1 MSKSEIEILE
11 VLNGLGSKK
20 LDLDILFSYYSLELS
35 FEIRKVIAEKIGM
48 QERKGYF
55 LLEKMIKKFG
65 LKVEFIEALKLTNE
79 KNAKDLLLKNLY
91 QNNKL
96 NIHII
101 NALEP
106 WGGEIELTLIR
117 EIFDI
122 CEIDFWI
129 AGLNILHFKAHQ
141 LTDEILLSFI
151 DQIKI
156 YDDFKINYKIISIL
170 KRRESEIVCK
180 LLYNYS
186 FNNELEIAKYAIFS
200 LGSIWNDNSF
210 EKLSKL
216 ENEIKDPSLLKC
228 IKNQKLISNQFLINK

>member
-1 MSKSEIEILE
+1 MNKSESEILE
-11 VLNGLGSKK
+11 ILNGLGSKK
-20 LDLDILFSYYSLELS
+20 LDLDILFSFYSLELS
-35 FEIRKVIAEKIGM
+35 YEIRKIIAEKIGM
-48 QERKGYF
+48 QEREGYF
-55 LLEKMIKKFG
+55 LIEKMIKKFG

-79 KNAKDLLLKNLY
+79 KYAKDLLLKNLY

-106 WGGEIELTLIR
+106 WGAEIELKLIK

-122 CEIDFWI
+122 CETDFWI

-141 LTDEILLSFI
+141 LTDEKLLSFI
-151 DQIKI
+151 YQIKI
-156 YDDFKINYKIISIL
+156 YDNFKINYKIISIL

-180 LLYNYS
+180 LLYKYS
-186 FNNELEIAKYAIFS
+186 LNKESEIAKYAIFS

-210 EKLSKL
+210 EQLSKL
-216 ENEIKDPSLLKC
+216 EREIRNTSLLKYVH
-228 IKNQKLISNQFLINK
+228 NQKLISSQFK

>member
-1 MSKSEIEILE
+1 MSKNESEILE

-20 LDLDILFSYYSLELS
+20 LDLDILFSFYSLELS
-35 FEIRKVIAEKIGM
+35 YEIRKIIAEKIGM
-48 QERKGYF
+48 QEREGYF
-55 LLEKMIKKFG
+55 LIEKMIKKFG

-79 KNAKDLLLKNLY
+79 KYAKDLLLKNLY

-106 WGGEIELTLIR
+106 WGAEIELKLIR

-122 CEIDFWI
+122 CETEFWI

-141 LTDEILLSFI
+141 LTDEKLLSFI
-151 DQIKI
+151 YQIKI
-156 YDDFKINYKIISIL
+156 YDNFKINYKIISIL

-180 LLYNYS
+180 LLYKYS
-186 FNNELEIAKYAIFS
+186 LNKESEIAKYAIFS

-210 EKLSKL
+210 EQLSKL
-216 ENEIKDPSLLKC
+216 EREIRNTSLLKYVQ
-228 IKNQKLISNQFLINK
+228 NQKLISSQFK

>member
-1 MSKSEIEILE
+1 MNKSESEILE
-11 VLNGLGSKK
+11 ILNGLGSKK
-20 LDLDILFSYYSLELS
+20 LDLDILFSFYSLELS
-35 FEIRKVIAEKIGM
+35 YEIRKIIAEKIGM
-48 QERKGYF
+48 QEREGYF
-55 LLEKMIKKFG
+55 LIEKMIKKFG

-79 KNAKDLLLKNLY
+79 KYAKDLLLKNLY

-106 WGGEIELTLIR
+106 WGGEIELKLIR

-122 CEIDFWI
+122 CETEFWI

-141 LTDEILLSFI
+141 LTDEKLLSFI
-151 DQIKI
+151 YQIKI
-156 YDDFKINYKIISIL
+156 YDNFKINYKIISIL

-180 LLYNYS
+180 LLYKYS
-186 FNNELEIAKYAIFS
+186 LNKESEIAKYAIFS

-210 EKLSKL
+210 EQLSKL
-216 ENEIKDPSLLKC
+216 EREIRNTSLLKYVN
-228 IKNQKLISNQFLINK
+228 NQKLISSQFK

>member
-1 MSKSEIEILE
+1 MNKSESEILE
-11 VLNGLGSKK
+11 ILNGLGSKK
-20 LDLDILFSYYSLELS
+20 LDLDILFSFYSLELS
-35 FEIRKVIAEKIGM
+35 YEIRKIIAEKIGM
-48 QERKGYF
+48 QEREGYF
-55 LLEKMIKKFG
+55 LIEKMIKKFG

-79 KNAKDLLLKNLY
+79 KYAKDLLLKNLY

-106 WGGEIELTLIR
+106 WGAEIELKLIR

-122 CEIDFWI
+122 CETEFWI

-141 LTDEILLSFI
+141 LTDEKLLSFI
-151 DQIKI
+151 YQIKI
-156 YDDFKINYKIISIL
+156 YDNFKINYKIISIL

-180 LLYNYS
+180 LLYKYS
-186 FNNELEIAKYAIFS
+186 LNKESEIAKYAIFS

-210 EKLSKL
+210 EQLSKL
-216 ENEIKDPSLLKC
+216 EREIRNTSLLKYVHD
-228 IKNQKLISNQFLINK
+228 QKLISSQFK

>member
-1 MSKSEIEILE
+1 MNKSESEILE
-11 VLNGLGSKK
+11 ILNGLGSKK
-20 LDLDILFSYYSLELS
+20 LDLDILFSFYSLELS
-35 FEIRKVIAEKIGM
+35 YEIRKIIAEKIGM
-48 QERKGYF
+48 QEKKGYF

-79 KNAKDLLLKNLY
+79 KYAKDLLLKNLY

-106 WGGEIELTLIR
+106 WGAEIELKLIR

-122 CEIDFWI
+122 CETEFWI

-141 LTDEILLSFI
+141 LTDEKLLSFI
-151 DQIKI
+151 YQIKI
-156 YDDFKINYKIISIL
+156 YDNFKINYKIISIL

-180 LLYNYS
+180 LLYKYS
-186 FNNELEIAKYAIFS
+186 LNKESEIAKYAIFS
-200 LGSIWNDNSF
+200 LGSIWNDNSY
-210 EKLSKL
+210 EQLSKL
-216 ENEIKDPSLLKC
+216 EREIRNTSLLKYVN
-228 IKNQKLISNQFLINK
+228 NQKLISSQFK

>member
-1 MSKSEIEILE
+1 MNKNESEILE

-20 LDLDILFSYYSLELS
+20 LDLDILFSYYSLKLS
-35 FEIRKVIAEKIGM
+35 FEIRKFIAEKIGM
-48 QERKGYF
+48 QEGKGYF

-79 KNAKDLLLKNLY
+79 KVAKDLLLKNLY

-141 LTDEILLSFI
+141 LSDEILLSFKKSTI
-151 DQIKI
+151 PETNGCSGPTTTKSILFFLIIFNKMSK
-156 YDDFKINYKIISIL
+156 FKISIS
-170 KRRESEIVCK
+170 KFV
-180 LLYNYS
+180 
-186 FNNELEIAKYAIFS
+186 AIFFVPAFPGIQNKFFIFLDCLS
-200 LGSIWNDNSF
+200 L
-210 EKLSKL
+210 
-216 ENEIKDPSLLKC
+216 
-228 IKNQKLISNQFLINK
+228 

>member
-1 MSKSEIEILE
+1 MNKSESEILE
-11 VLNGLGSKK
+11 ILNGLGSKK
-20 LDLDILFSYYSLELS
+20 LDLDILFSFYSLELS
-35 FEIRKVIAEKIGM
+35 YEIRKIIAEKIGM
-48 QERKGYF
+48 QEREGYF
-55 LLEKMIKKFG
+55 FIEKMIKKFG

-79 KNAKDLLLKNLY
+79 KYAKDLLLKNLY

-106 WGGEIELTLIR
+106 WGAEIELKLIR

-122 CEIDFWI
+122 CETEFWI

-141 LTDEILLSFI
+141 LTDEKLLSFI
-151 DQIKI
+151 YQIKI
-156 YDDFKINYKIISIL
+156 YDNFKINYKIISIL

-180 LLYNYS
+180 LLYKYS
-186 FNNELEIAKYAIFS
+186 LNKESEIAKYAIFS

-210 EKLSKL
+210 EQLSKL
-216 ENEIKDPSLLKC
+216 EREIRNTSLLKYVN
-228 IKNQKLISNQFLINK
+228 NQKLISSQFK

>member
-1 MSKSEIEILE
+1 MNKSESEILE
-11 VLNGLGSKK
+11 ILNGLGSKK
-20 LDLDILFSYYSLELS
+20 LDLDILFSFYSLELS
-35 FEIRKVIAEKIGM
+35 YEIRKIIAEKIGM
-48 QERKGYF
+48 QEREGYF
-55 LLEKMIKKFG
+55 LIEKMIKKFG

-79 KNAKDLLLKNLY
+79 KYAKDLLLKNLY

-106 WGGEIELTLIR
+106 WGAEIELKLIR

-122 CEIDFWI
+122 CETEFWI

-141 LTDEILLSFI
+141 LTDEKLLSFI
-151 DQIKI
+151 YQIKI
-156 YDDFKINYKIISIL
+156 YDNFKINYKIISIL

-180 LLYNYS
+180 LLYKYS
-186 FNNELEIAKYAIFS
+186 LNKESEIAKYAIFS

-210 EKLSKL
+210 EQLSKL
-216 ENEIKDPSLLKC
+216 EREIRNNSLLKYVH
-228 IKNQKLISNQFLINK
+228 NQKLIASQFK

>member
-1 MSKSEIEILE
+1 MNKSESEILE
-11 VLNGLGSKK
+11 ILNGLGSKK
-20 LDLDILFSYYSLELS
+20 LDLDILFSFYSLELS
-35 FEIRKVIAEKIGM
+35 YEIRKIIAEKIGM
-48 QERKGYF
+48 QEKKGYF

-79 KNAKDLLLKNLY
+79 KYAKDLLLKNLY

-106 WGGEIELTLIR
+106 WGAEIELKLIR
-117 EIFDI
+117 KIFDI
-122 CEIDFWI
+122 CETEFWI

-141 LTDEILLSFI
+141 LTDEKLLSFI
-151 DQIKI
+151 YQIKI
-156 YDDFKINYKIISIL
+156 YDNFKINYKIISIL

-180 LLYNYS
+180 LLYKYS
-186 FNNELEIAKYAIFS
+186 LNKESEIAKYAIFS

-210 EKLSKL
+210 EQLSKL
-216 ENEIKDPSLLKC
+216 EREIRNTSLLKYVH
-228 IKNQKLISNQFLINK
+228 NQKLIASQFK

>member
-1 MSKSEIEILE
+1 MNKSESEILE
-11 VLNGLGSKK
+11 ILNGLGSKK
-20 LDLDILFSYYSLELS
+20 LDLDILFSFYSLELS
-35 FEIRKVIAEKIGM
+35 YEIRKIIAEKIGM
-48 QERKGYF
+48 QEREGYF
-55 LLEKMIKKFG
+55 LIEKMIKKFG

-79 KNAKDLLLKNLY
+79 KDAKDLLLKNLY

-106 WGGEIELTLIR
+106 WGAEIELKLIK

-122 CEIDFWI
+122 CETEFWI

-141 LTDEILLSFI
+141 LTDEKLLSFI
-151 DQIKI
+151 YQIKI
-156 YDDFKINYKIISIL
+156 YDNFKINYKIISIL

-180 LLYNYS
+180 LLYKYS
-186 FNNELEIAKYAIFS
+186 LNKELEIAKYAIFS

-210 EKLSKL
+210 EQLSKL
-216 ENEIKDPSLLKC
+216 EREIRNTSLLKYVH
-228 IKNQKLISNQFLINK
+228 NQKLISSQFK

>member
-1 MSKSEIEILE
+1 MSKSEAEILE

-20 LDLDILFSYYSLELS
+20 LDLDILFSYYSLKLS

-79 KNAKDLLLKNLY
+79 KDAKDLLLKNLY

-141 LTDEILLSFI
+141 LNDEILLSTDKGSI
-151 DQIKI
+151 MRCAVKEIRIAGRNTQGVRIKKLSGTEKVVSVIKI
-156 YDDFKINYKIISIL
+156 
-170 KRRESEIVCK
+170 E
-180 LLYNYS
+180 
-186 FNNELEIAKYAIFS
+186 
-200 LGSIWNDNSF
+200 DN
-210 EKLSKL
+210 
-216 ENEIKDPSLLKC
+216 I
-228 IKNQKLISNQFLINK
+228 Q

>member
-1 MSKSEIEILE
+1 MNKSESEILE
-11 VLNGLGSKK
+11 ILNGLGSKK
-20 LDLDILFSYYSLELS
+20 LDLDILFSFYSLELS
-35 FEIRKVIAEKIGM
+35 YEIRKIIAEKIGM
-48 QERKGYF
+48 QEREGYF
-55 LLEKMIKKFG
+55 LIEKMIKKFG

-79 KNAKDLLLKNLY
+79 KYAKDFLLKNLY

-106 WGGEIELTLIR
+106 WGAEIELKLIR

-122 CEIDFWI
+122 CETEFWI

-141 LTDEILLSFI
+141 LTDEKLLSFI
-151 DQIKI
+151 YQIKI
-156 YDDFKINYKIISIL
+156 YDNFKINYKIISIL

-180 LLYNYS
+180 LLYKYS
-186 FNNELEIAKYAIFS
+186 LNKELEIAKYAIFS

-210 EKLSKL
+210 EQLSKL
-216 ENEIKDPSLLKC
+216 EREIRNTSLLKYVN
-228 IKNQKLISNQFLINK
+228 NQKLISSQFK

>member
-1 MSKSEIEILE
+1 MSKSESEILE

-20 LDLDILFSYYSLELS
+20 LDLDILFSYYSLKLS

-65 LKVEFIEALKLTNE
+65 LKVEFIEALKLTTE
-79 KNAKDLLLKNLY
+79 KDAKDLLLKNLY
-91 QNNKL
+91 QNNKF

-106 WGGEIELTLIR
+106 WGGEIELKLIR

-141 LTDEILLSFI
+141 LTDEKLLSFI

-156 YDDFKINYKIISIL
+156 YDNFKINYKTVITCWNRNTS
-170 KRRESEIVCK
+170 VVTT
-180 LLYNYS
+180 
-186 FNNELEIAKYAIFS
+186 
-200 LGSIWNDNSF
+200 GS
-210 EKLSKL
+210 KT
-216 ENEIKDPSLLKC
+216 
-228 IKNQKLISNQFLINK
+228 

>member
-1 MSKSEIEILE
+1 MNKSESEILE
-11 VLNGLGSKK
+11 ILNGLGSKK
-20 LDLDILFSYYSLELS
+20 LDLDILFSFYSLELS
-35 FEIRKVIAEKIGM
+35 YEIRKIIAEKIGM
-48 QERKGYF
+48 QEREGYF
-55 LLEKMIKKFG
+55 LIEKMIKKFG

-79 KNAKDLLLKNLY
+79 KDAKDLLLKNLY

-106 WGGEIELTLIR
+106 WGAEIELELIR

-122 CEIDFWI
+122 CEIEFWI

-141 LTDEILLSFI
+141 LTDEKLLSFI
-151 DQIKI
+151 YQIKI
-156 YDDFKINYKIISIL
+156 YDNFKINYKIISIL

-180 LLYNYS
+180 LLYKYS
-186 FNNELEIAKYAIFS
+186 LNKESEIAKYAIFS

-210 EKLSKL
+210 EQLSKL
-216 ENEIKDPSLLKC
+216 EREIRNTSLLKYVH
-228 IKNQKLISNQFLINK
+228 NQKLISSQFK

>member
-1 MSKSEIEILE
+1 MNKSESEILE
-11 VLNGLGSKK
+11 ILNGLGSKK
-20 LDLDILFSYYSLELS
+20 LDLDILFSFYSLELS
-35 FEIRKVIAEKIGM
+35 YEIRKIIAEKIGM
-48 QERKGYF
+48 QEREGYF
-55 LLEKMIKKFG
+55 LIEKMIKKFG

-79 KNAKDLLLKNLY
+79 KDAKDLLLKNLY

-106 WGGEIELTLIR
+106 WGAEIELKLIK

-122 CEIDFWI
+122 CETEFWI

-141 LTDEILLSFI
+141 LTDEKLLSFI
-151 DQIKI
+151 YQIKI
-156 YDDFKINYKIISIL
+156 YDNFKINYKIISIL

-180 LLYNYS
+180 LLYKYS
-186 FNNELEIAKYAIFS
+186 LNKESEIAKYAIFS

-210 EKLSKL
+210 EQLSKL
-216 ENEIKDPSLLKC
+216 EREIRNTSLLKYVH
-228 IKNQKLISNQFLINK
+228 NQKLISSQFK

>member
-1 MSKSEIEILE
+1 MNKSESEILE
-11 VLNGLGSKK
+11 ILNGLGSKK
-20 LDLDILFSYYSLELS
+20 LDLDILFSFYSLELS
-35 FEIRKVIAEKIGM
+35 YEIRKFIAEKIGM
-48 QERKGYF
+48 QEREGYF
-55 LLEKMIKKFG
+55 LIEKMIKKFG

-79 KNAKDLLLKNLY
+79 KYAKDLLLKNLY

-106 WGGEIELTLIR
+106 WGAEIELKLIR

-122 CEIDFWI
+122 CETEFWI

-141 LTDEILLSFI
+141 LTDEKLLSFI
-151 DQIKI
+151 YQIKI
-156 YDDFKINYKIISIL
+156 YDNFKINYKIISIL

-180 LLYNYS
+180 LLYKYS
-186 FNNELEIAKYAIFS
+186 LNKESEIAKYAIFS

-210 EKLSKL
+210 EQLSKL
-216 ENEIKDPSLLKC
+216 EREIRNTSLLKYVH
-228 IKNQKLISNQFLINK
+228 NQKLIASQFK

>member
-1 MSKSEIEILE
+1 MSNIESEILE
-11 VLNGLGSKK
+11 LLNGLGSKK

-65 LKVEFIEALKLTNE
+65 LKVELIEALKLTNE

-96 NIHII
+96 SIHII
-101 NALEP
+101 NALET
-106 WGGEIELTLIR
+106 WGGEIELQLIR

-122 CEIDFWI
+122 FETDFWI

-141 LTDEILLSFI
+141 LTDEQLLSFI

-156 YDDFKINYKIISIL
+156 YDNFKINYKIISIL

-180 LLYNYS
+180 LLYKYS
-186 FNNELEIAKYAIFS
+186 LNKELEIAKYAIFS

-210 EKLSKL
+210 EQLSKL

>member
-1 MSKSEIEILE
+1 MNKSESEILE
-11 VLNGLGSKK
+11 ILNGLGSKK
-20 LDLDILFSYYSLELS
+20 LDLDILFSFYSLELS
-35 FEIRKVIAEKIGM
+35 YEIRKIIAEKIGM
-48 QERKGYF
+48 QEREGYF
-55 LLEKMIKKFG
+55 LIEKMIKKFG

-79 KNAKDLLLKNLY
+79 KYAKDLLLKNLY

-106 WGGEIELTLIR
+106 WGAEIELKLIR

-122 CEIDFWI
+122 CETEFWI

-141 LTDEILLSFI
+141 LTDEKLLSFI
-151 DQIKI
+151 YQIKI
-156 YDDFKINYKIISIL
+156 YDNFKINYKIISIL

-180 LLYNYS
+180 LLYKYS
-186 FNNELEIAKYAIFS
+186 LNKESEIAKYAIFS

-210 EKLSKL
+210 EQLSKL
-216 ENEIKDPSLLKC
+216 EREIRNTSLLKYVN
-228 IKNQKLISNQFLINK
+228 NQKLISSQFK

>member
-1 MSKSEIEILE
+1 MNKSESEILE
-11 VLNGLGSKK
+11 ILNGLGSKK
-20 LDLDILFSYYSLELS
+20 LDLDILFSFYSLELS
-35 FEIRKVIAEKIGM
+35 YEIRKIIAEKIGM
-48 QERKGYF
+48 QEREGYF
-55 LLEKMIKKFG
+55 LIEKMIKKFG

-79 KNAKDLLLKNLY
+79 KYAKDFLLKNLY

-106 WGGEIELTLIR
+106 WGAEIELKLIR

-122 CEIDFWI
+122 CETEFWI

-141 LTDEILLSFI
+141 LTDEKLLSFI
-151 DQIKI
+151 YQIKI
-156 YDDFKINYKIISIL
+156 YDNFKINYKIISIL

-180 LLYNYS
+180 LLYKYS
-186 FNNELEIAKYAIFS
+186 LNKESEIAKYAIFS

-210 EKLSKL
+210 EQLSKL
-216 ENEIKDPSLLKC
+216 EREIRNTSLLKYVN
-228 IKNQKLISNQFLINK
+228 NQKLISSQFK

>member
-1 MSKSEIEILE
+1 MNKSESEILE
-11 VLNGLGSKK
+11 ILNGLGSKK
-20 LDLDILFSYYSLELS
+20 LDLDILFSFYSLELS
-35 FEIRKVIAEKIGM
+35 YEIRKIIAEKIGM
-48 QERKGYF
+48 QEREGYF
-55 LLEKMIKKFG
+55 LIEKMIKKFG

-79 KNAKDLLLKNLY
+79 KDAKDLLLKNLY

-106 WGGEIELTLIR
+106 WGAEIELKLIR

-122 CEIDFWI
+122 CETEFWI

-141 LTDEILLSFI
+141 LTDEKLLSFI
-151 DQIKI
+151 YQIKI
-156 YDDFKINYKIISIL
+156 YDNFKINYKIISIL

-180 LLYNYS
+180 LLYKYS
-186 FNNELEIAKYAIFS
+186 LNKESEIAKYAIFS

-210 EKLSKL
+210 EQLSKL
-216 ENEIKDPSLLKC
+216 EREIRNTSLLKYVH
-228 IKNQKLISNQFLINK
+228 NQKLISSQFK

>member
-1 MSKSEIEILE
+1 MNKSESEILE
-11 VLNGLGSKK
+11 ILNGLGSKK
-20 LDLDILFSYYSLELS
+20 LDLDILFSFYSLELS
-35 FEIRKVIAEKIGM
+35 YEIRKIIAEKIGM
-48 QERKGYF
+48 QEREGYF
-55 LLEKMIKKFG
+55 LIEKMIKKFG

-79 KNAKDLLLKNLY
+79 KDAKNLLLKNLY

-106 WGGEIELTLIR
+106 WGAEIELKLIR

-122 CEIDFWI
+122 CETEFWI

-141 LTDEILLSFI
+141 LTDEKLLSFI
-151 DQIKI
+151 YQIKI
-156 YDDFKINYKIISIL
+156 YDNFKINYKIISIL

-180 LLYNYS
+180 LLYKYS
-186 FNNELEIAKYAIFS
+186 LNKESEIAKYAIFS

-210 EKLSKL
+210 EQLSKL
-216 ENEIKDPSLLKC
+216 EREIRNTSLLKYVH
-228 IKNQKLISNQFLINK
+228 NQKLISSQFK